1 MKITKSQLKQIIK
14 KEYLK
19 QNKILNEQLTPL
31 ETAFTKERDLL
42 RLLNTLK
49 DQLMMR
55 SGTASKDTIQKINK
69 LISSG
74 GNVARTRYH
83 DHILKSIN
91 AGFEYAVQSAD
102 GKALNFLNR
111 AIETTKKQMNLINS
125 QAGQA
130 MIAKHK
136 PGFDA
141 AEKASRQF
149 QQNLPKDA
157 AAASARGGLMGALAA
172 GGAGVMA
179 VDAIDAMAGP
189 ELRKLIA
196 MATGEDPGRIPTP
209 SLKRRLKA
217 LASPVTGMVDLAEIG
232 ADKLSLALGMREPTQ
247 DEAGEEAWDERIAAA
262 EEAEEQ
268 GFGRTFSPGS
278 IRQAPRRIG
287 RHKLP
292 AGAMLGD
299 PIREAKIT
307 KSQLNKIIKEEL
319 EDVLS
324 EEYFDLE
331 GFEKFNLGDLHAKFK
346 RQKQDIERACK
357 EQVEVLRKDYNAE
370 VSKINAE
377 IKAKH
382 AGDESW
388 SLPKWLRKQ
397 LGG

>member
-19 QNKILNEQLTPL
+19 QSKILNEQLTPL
-31 ETAFTKERDLL
+31 EAAFTKDRDLL

-49 DQLMMR
+49 DFAMR
-55 SGTASKDTIQKINK
+55 RGHGSEAVIAQINRLLKGSTI
-69 LISSG
+69 
-74 GNVARTRYH
+74 R
-83 DHILKSIN
+83 DHQNILKTIN
-91 AGFEYAVQSAD
+91 AGFEYAVTARD
-102 GKALNFLNR
+102 NGRALEYLNR
-111 AIETTKKQMNLINS
+111 VIGITKENMIGTQVA
-125 QAGQA
+125 QGRA

-141 AEKASRQF
+141 ASKASRQF

-179 VDAIDAMAGP
+179 VDAIDAMAGA

-287 RHKLP
+287 KHKLP

-299 PIREAKIT
+299 PIRETKIT

-319 EDVLS
+319 EACLS
-324 EEYFDLE
+324 GLE
-331 GFEKFNLGDLHAKFK
+331 N
-346 RQKQDIERACK
+346 
-357 EQVEVLRKDYNAE
+357 N
-370 VSKINAE
+370 
-377 IKAKH
+377 
-382 AGDESW
+382 
-388 SLPKWLRKQ
+388 
-397 LGG
+397 

>member
-1 MKITKSQLKQIIK
+1 MKITKLQLKRIIK
-14 KEYLK
+14 EEYLK
-19 QNKILNEQLTPL
+19 QSKILNEQLTPL
-31 ETAFTKERDLL
+31 EAAFTKDRDLL

-49 DQLMMR
+49 DFAMR
-55 SGTASKDTIQKINK
+55 RGHGSEAVIAQINRLLKGSTI
-69 LISSG
+69 
-74 GNVARTRYH
+74 R
-83 DHILKSIN
+83 DHQNILKTIN
-91 AGFEYAVQSAD
+91 AGFEYAVTARD
-102 GKALNFLNR
+102 NGRALEYLNR
-111 AIETTKKQMNLINS
+111 VIGITKENMIGTQVA
-125 QAGQA
+125 QGRA

-141 AEKASRQF
+141 ASKASRQF

-247 DEAGEEAWDERIAAA
+247 DEAGEEAWDKRIAAA
-262 EEAEEQ
+262 KYAGEVQ

-299 PIREAKIT
+299 PIRET
-307 KSQLNKIIKEEL
+307 QLKRIIKQEIENVFGEGIASKMAFKQADKFKSAFGP
-319 EDVLS
+319 EDV
-324 EEYFDLE
+324 EESARNFAAAAGGSYD
-331 GFEKFNLGDLHAKFK
+331 GD
-346 RQKQDIERACK
+346 DYK
-357 EQVEVLRKDYNAE
+357 EYLD
-370 VSKINAE
+370 
-377 IKAKH
+377 KAKEYLFKH
-382 AGDESW
+382 GEGYRW
-388 SLPKWLRKQ
+388 S
-397 LGG
+397 GN